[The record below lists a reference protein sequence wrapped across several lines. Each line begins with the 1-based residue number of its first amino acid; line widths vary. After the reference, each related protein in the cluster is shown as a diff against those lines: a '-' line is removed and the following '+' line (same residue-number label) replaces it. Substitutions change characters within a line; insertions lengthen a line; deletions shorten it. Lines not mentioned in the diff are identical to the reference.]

1 MHRFWIFTCE
11 IVHQFNENLGP
22 NLLKGR
28 GTKELEQLKNW
39 VATSKNV
46 AITEKKSRT
55 ICRQMKYTNQG
66 PLPTEITPDIDFPDE
81 PVVPYDVPIAEKKL
95 LAIPNT

>member
-1 MHRFWIFTCE
+1 
-11 IVHQFNENLGP
+11 
-22 NLLKGR
+22 
-28 GTKELEQLKNW
+28 
-39 VATSKNV
+39 
-46 AITEKKSRT
+46 
-55 ICRQMKYTNQG
+55 MKYTNQG